1 MFRETLFFKTAL
13 YSAYDWLA
21 KIRQPIFC
29 RAPSALQLLSVSA
42 FQNRSRGKSCVV
54 ERGASGSN
62 PLSRLRRQL
71 SRRESPWQKG
81 QVSSLFVNG
90 RKKSAVKLQ
99 TFRPCQSLSLSGEV
113 ARRSRDGEGLLPGR
127 TLSVAYGDSSP
138 EGRAL
143 GKEGKF
149 RPHRSTA
156 GRSLPLSCKLFV
168 LAKASP
174 FRERWHGEAVTE
186 RVASGTNPLSLAALD
201 SSPEGRAL
209 GKEGRSR
216 PYSSTAGRSLPL
228 SRKLFASAK
237 ASPER
242 ERWHGEA
249 VTERVCS
256 PSQIFFKIFYFPC
269 RRQAPCFV
277 LEYRGERKAPAKRA
291 WRASAPNRTERRPCR
306 HDEPGIR
313 RNGASISE
321 PGLHGLPPAGTG

>member
-29 RAPSALQLLSVSA
+29 RVPSALQLLSVSA
-42 FQNRSRGKSCVV
+42 FQNWRRGNSCVV
-54 ERGASGSN
+54 ER
-62 PLSRLRRQL
+62 
-71 SRRESPWQKG
+71 
-81 QVSSLFVNG
+81 
-90 RKKSAVKLQ
+90 
-99 TFRPCQSLSLSGEV
+99 C
-113 ARRSRDGEGLLPGR
+113 
-127 TLSVAYGDSSP
+127 
-138 EGRAL
+138 
-143 GKEGKF
+143 
-149 RPHRSTA
+149 
-156 GRSLPLSCKLFV
+156 
-168 LAKASP
+168 
-174 FRERWHGEAVTE
+174 
-186 RVASGTNPLSLAALD
+186 ASGTNPFRHFALRNAT
-201 SSPEGRAL
+201 SPEGGGL
-209 GKEGRSR
+209 GKEGRFR
-216 PYSSTAGRSLPL
+216 PYSSTAGRSLLL
-228 SRKLFASAK
+228 SCKLFASAK
-237 ASPER
+237 ASPFR

-256 PSQIFFKIFYFPC
+256 PSQIFFKFFYFPC